1 MDYTTV
7 SLESVPDAECG
18 DEVVCIG
25 TQGGNSIPI
34 DHWSQIKGTHAYD
47 LLCSVGSRV
56 KRVYLKN

>member
-7 SLESVPDAECG
+7 SLECVPDAECG

-25 TQGGNSIPI
+25 HQGEGAIPAE
-34 DHWSQIKGTHAYD
+34 HWSQLKGTHVYE

-56 KRVYLKN
+56 ERIYLEE